1 MKWMFI
7 SASAFNQDIGAWN
20 TSGVNTMSG
29 MFASASSFNQD
40 LGDWAVHSVT
50 DMGAMFSGADVFN
63 QDLDWCVDDDVSMLR
78 PFDDTPCEST
88 SCGILAAAALKC
100 GGGPVRQETDTRD
113 IGKSSLYGSLT
124 VRKRSPLGAEASL

>member
-1 MKWMFI
+1 MF
-7 SASAFNQDIGAWN
+7 W
-20 TSGVNTMSG
+20 
-29 MFASASSFNQD
+29 SASSFNQPIGGWNVERVVDMSFAFQEASSFNQFLGGWRVGAVIIMKGMFLDASAFDQD
-40 LGDWAVHSVT
+40 LGWCVND
-50 DMGAMFSGADVFN
+50 DV
-63 QDLDWCVDDDVSMLR
+63 DLDDA
-78 PFDDTPCEST
+78 FDDTPCEST

>member
-1 MKWMFI
+1 MSF
-7 SASAFNQDIGAWN
+7 AFQE
-20 TSGVNTMSG
+20 
-29 MFASASSFNQD
+29 ASSFNQFLGGWRVGAVIIMKGMFLDASAFDQD
-40 LGDWAVHSVT
+40 LGWCVND
-50 DMGAMFSGADVFN
+50 DV
-63 QDLDWCVDDDVSMLR
+63 DLDDA
-78 PFDDTPCEST
+78 FDDTPCEST